1 MSMTTQDSVGR
12 LEEALLTAV
21 TNAVGAGISPG
32 IGTDIVAVDRIRQAR
47 SKSGGRLDTLAFTRS
62 EIAYCTAKRYPEI
75 HFAGHLAAKEAVY
88 KALRLNWDMAFSWRF
103 MEIRHRPDGS
113 PYVTF
118 NPDDRELARF
128 PESDRV
134 SISIAHTA
142 DHAIAAA
149 CVLTG

>member
-1 MSMTTQDSVGR
+1 MAR
-12 LEEALLTAV
+12 LEDALLHAV
-21 TNAVGAGISPG
+21 TKAVGAGISPG

-47 SKSGGRLDTLAFTRS
+47 SKSGGRFDTLAFTRS
-62 EIAYCTAKRYPEI
+62 EIAYCTAKAQPEI

-103 MEIRHRPDGS
+103 MEIRHRPNGS
-113 PYVTF
+113 PYVAF
-118 NPDDRELARF
+118 NQDDHDLPRF
-128 PESDRV
+128 PESERV

-142 DHAIAAA
+142 EHAIAAA